1 MHAIYTKTP
10 ILVRDFELKLEAVLS
25 MGQIVNVFKGVLLLT
40 FGVLNIIDMVQAV
53 SLLRLGRESN
63 PYAVFYPHLWF
74 PFKFILTIGFPIGL
88 YKLDAYLDRRED
100 GDFSRFLESV
110 VGLMY
115 AAFLL
120 ADVFYLFVVLR
131 NMSTLGSLF

>member
-1 MHAIYTKTP
+1 MVTVSEMSFG
-10 ILVRDFELKLEAVLS
+10 LLS
-25 MGQIVNVFKGVLLLT
+25 MGKIVNVLKVILLLT
-40 FGVLNIIDMVQAV
+40 FLLLNIIDMVQAV
-53 SLLRLGRESN
+53 SLLRLRLESN
-63 PYAVFYPHLWF
+63 PYVVFYPYLWF

-110 VGLMY
+110 VGLLY
-115 AAFLL
+115 VAFLL
-120 ADVFYLFVVLR
+120 ADMFYLFVVLR